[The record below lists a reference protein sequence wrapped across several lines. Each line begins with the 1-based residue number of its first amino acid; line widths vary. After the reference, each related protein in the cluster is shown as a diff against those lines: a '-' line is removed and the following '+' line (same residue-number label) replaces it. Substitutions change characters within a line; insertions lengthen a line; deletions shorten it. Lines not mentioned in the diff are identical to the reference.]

1 MIFVSLNYLFSGM
14 KFNLEEFKRSSD
26 NQPLK
31 EVLDR
36 MLQVYRLDSKLQEV
50 DLIQAWPELMGPAV
64 AYRTQKIFLKG
75 SVLHV
80 QIDSSVAR
88 EELAK
93 GKQIIIDRLN
103 DYAGKKL
110 VTDLWFS

>member
-1 MIFVSLNYLFSGM
+1 M
-14 KFNLEEFKRSSD
+14 KFNLEEFRRSSE

-31 EVLDR
+31 EVMER
-36 MLQVYRLDSKLQEV
+36 MFKVYQLEAKLQEV

-64 AYRTQKIFLKG
+64 AHRTQKIFLKG
-75 SVLHV
+75 SVFHV

-93 GKQIIIDRLN
+93 GKQVIIDRLN
-103 DYAGKKL
+103 AYAGKTL
-110 VTDLWFS
+110 ITDIWFS

>member
-1 MIFVSLNYLFSGM
+1 M

-31 EVLDR
+31 EVMDR
-36 MLQVYRLDSKLQEV
+36 MFKVYGMESKLQEV

-64 AYRTQKIFLKG
+64 AHRTTSLHLRNG
-75 SVLHV
+75 VLHV
-80 QIDSSVAR
+80 TIDSSVAR
-88 EELAK
+88 EELAQ

-103 DYAGKKL
+103 AYAGKPM
-110 VTDLWFS
+110 VRDIWFS

>member
-1 MIFVSLNYLFSGM
+1 M
-14 KFNLEEFKRSSD
+14 KFNLEEFRRSSD

-31 EVLDR
+31 EVMER
-36 MLQVYRLDSKLQEV
+36 MFKVYQLEAKLQEV

-64 AYRTQKIFLKG
+64 AHRTQKIFLKG

-80 QIDSSVAR
+80 HIDSSVAR

-93 GKQIIIDRLN
+93 GKLVIIDRLN
-103 DYAGKKL
+103 AYAGKPL
-110 VTDLWFS
+110 ISDIWFS

>member
-1 MIFVSLNYLFSGM
+1 M

-31 EVLDR
+31 EVMER
-36 MLQVYRLDSKLQEV
+36 MFQVYRLESKLQEV
-50 DLIQAWPELMGPAV
+50 DLIEAWPKLMGPAV
-64 AYRTQKIFLKG
+64 AHRTQKIFLKG

-103 DYAGKKL
+103 TYAGKTL
-110 VTDLWFS
+110 ISDLWFS

>member
-1 MIFVSLNYLFSGM
+1 M
-14 KFNLEEFKRSSD
+14 KSKFEEFKRTSN

-31 EVLDR
+31 EVVDR
-36 MLQVYRLDSKLQEV
+36 LLKVYNLESKIKEV
-50 DLIQAWPELMGPAV
+50 DLINAWPELMGPAV
-64 AYRTQKIFLKG
+64 AHRTKNIYLKG
-75 SVLHV
+75 AVLHV

-103 DYAGKKL
+103 QYSGTEMIKDI
-110 VTDLWFS
+110 WFS